1 MEMVMM
7 KIVMVPCRPFGEDVW
22 KGKAGGDLEIFGERD
37 LWEIITRAAEHTHKE
52 DILRHLM

>member
-37 LWEIITRAAEHTHKE
+37 LWEIITRAAELPHTKK
-52 DILRHLM
+52 IF